1 MQNFEF
7 KNLSIENYEKR
18 YHNFIAKDLQK
29 THNIKNVHAIP
40 SLEKIVLNV
49 RVGKAKIIGGSTTE
63 KQKKP
68 LEKLL
73 DNLTLIAGQKP
84 VTCAASCSV
93 SNFKIREGD
102 TVGMKVTLRKQKMY
116 SFLEKL
122 VMIAFP
128 RSRNFKPF
136 KSTSIDKGG
145 NFTLTVKASEVFPEG
160 DMTVSYPI
168 SITFVLNNIKTKA
181 HAVDLL
187 RGFYIPIN

>member
-7 KNLSIENYEKR
+7 KNLSEENYKTR
-18 YHNFIAKDLQK
+18 YRHIIAPTLQK
-29 THNIKNVHAIP
+29 KHNIKNVHAIP
-40 SLEKIVLNV
+40 YLDKIVLNV

-73 DNLTLIAGQKP
+73 DNFTLIAGQKP
-84 VTCAASCSV
+84 VSCAASCSV

-102 TVGMKVTLRKQKMY
+102 IVGMKVTLRKEKMY

-136 KSTSIDKGG
+136 KSTSIDKNG
-145 NFTLTVKASEVFPEG
+145 NFTLTVKGSEVFPEG
-160 DMTVSYPI
+160 EMTVSYPI
-168 SITFVLNNIKTKA
+168 SVVLVLKNIKNKEQA
-181 HAVDLL
+181 IDLL
-187 RGFYIPIN
+187 REFYIPIN